1 MIYNLSGILNNNSS
15 LLSRYQNSIK
25 ILENIKK
32 KLREMK
38 QDKSAL
44 PEGEYK
50 EFKTDMFDGLQLPF
64 AINLLIND
72 RDESFLSN
80 PTVSR
85 KFAF

>member
-50 EFKTDMFDGLQLPF
+50 EFKTDMLPF